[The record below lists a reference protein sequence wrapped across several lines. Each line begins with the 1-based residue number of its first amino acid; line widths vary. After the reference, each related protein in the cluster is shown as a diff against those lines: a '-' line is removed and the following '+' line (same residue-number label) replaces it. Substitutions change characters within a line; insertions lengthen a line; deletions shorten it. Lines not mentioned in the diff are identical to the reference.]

1 MHART
6 AFWSPLHNRALPH
19 FARAWPCILA
29 LLACAP
35 ACAVNASQGTI
46 ATSAGSRAL
55 PDTLPDNGQAAAFPR
70 GGWRSPALPAVTVAA
85 SLEPCSFFTHT
96 PSFCERYS
104 TQLIAFTAIFVVV
117 LAFALSL
124 QNRRFRRLHPEDEA
138 AVAQVAPA
146 DAAKLAN
153 VSETASIVH
162 EINQPLGA
170 ILANADAA
178 AMMLAHRNSQ
188 DQELS
193 AILKDIRNDSQR
205 ASQIIQKLRALLG
218 KRSLKA
224 VSLSLNDVVA
234 ATMSQLENLAVR
246 HDATLRVQL
255 TEDLPPI
262 MGDNTH
268 LQQVLFNLAANG
280 MEAMSGLSPPERVLR
295 ISTSKDDSGRI
306 VVAISDRGPGISQE
320 ALPYIFES
328 FYTTKPDGMGMGLA
342 IVRSIV
348 EVHHGSIEVVN
359 NPAGGATFKVMLAG
373 G

>member
-6 AFWSPLHNRALPH
+6 GFSFALRHRAWPR
-19 FARAWPCILA
+19 FTRAWPCVIA
-29 LLACAP
+29 MLACAP
-35 ACAVNASQGTI
+35 ACPANANP
-46 ATSAGSRAL
+46 ATTSIGSRA
-55 PDTLPDNGQAAAFPR
+55 PPGGDQAAAFSR
-70 GGWRSPALPAVTVAA
+70 TAWRDPALPAVTVAA
-85 SLEPCSFFTHT
+85 ALQPCDFFTHT

-104 TQLIAFTAIFVVV
+104 TQLIAATAIFVVL
-117 LAFALSL
+117 LAFGLSL
-124 QNRRFRRLHPEDEA
+124 QSQRFRRYYPDGEA
-138 AVAQVAPA
+138 PREHAAPV
-146 DAAKLAN
+146 DAAKLAS
-153 VSETASIVH
+153 VGETASIVH

-170 ILANADAA
+170 IMANADAA
-178 AMMLAHRNSQ
+178 AMMLALRNSQ

-193 AILKDIRNDSQR
+193 AILKDIRNDSLR
-205 ASQIIQKLRALLG
+205 ASQIIQKLRSLLS

-234 ATMSQLENLAVR
+234 TTMSQLENLAAR

-255 TEDLPPI
+255 TEDLPAV

-280 MEAMSGLSPPERVLR
+280 MESMSELPPHERVLR
-295 ISTSKDDSGRI
+295 ISTSQDEDGHV
-306 VVAISDRGPGISQE
+306 VVAISDRGPGVSPE